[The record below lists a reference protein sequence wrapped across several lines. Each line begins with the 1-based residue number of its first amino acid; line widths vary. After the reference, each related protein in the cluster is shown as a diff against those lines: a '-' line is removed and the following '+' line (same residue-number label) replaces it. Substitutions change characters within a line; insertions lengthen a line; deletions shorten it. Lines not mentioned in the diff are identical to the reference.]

1 MANTG
6 VGDGRVSTAHD
17 EKHPRI
23 HFCYWIS
30 LLFDISSSY
39 VTCHTYVIFF
49 ICHLSSDCLDSNG
62 SFGCSC
68 VFGKCRIKTST
79 AAILCKMPSADLKA
93 LPPNPWP
100 LQRPLSWKLKALVEM
115 IGARTCCLN
124 TVYVTENI
132 KNVRRALLPNI
143 MKSKSD
149 WNEPKVKKEC
159 SRKNNGQGVN
169 GLNAWN
175 IFVSSHF
182 AGQAHFF
189 NTPNAL
195 IRTLEPNDKIE

>member
-1 MANTG
+1 MSSFSYAT
-6 VGDGRVSTAHD
+6 
-17 EKHPRI
+17 
-23 HFCYWIS
+23 F
-30 LLFDISSSY
+30 LLT
-39 VTCHTYVIFF
+39 VWT
-49 ICHLSSDCLDSNG
+49 L
-62 SFGCSC
+62 
-68 VFGKCRIKTST
+68 T
-79 AAILCKMPSADLKA
+79 AALGAVVCLANAELK
-93 LPPNPWP
+93 LP
-100 LQRPLSWKLKALVEM
+100 QRKFFARCLLPTLRPCLPIHDQFKLKVESL
-115 IGARTCCLN
+115 GGNDWAGTCCLN
-124 TVYVTENI
+124 TVYITENI

-189 NTPNAL
+189 NTPSAL